1 MRVNTRKGMPTV
13 KQLVSR
19 HYDWLETHFEGWFD
33 DWQIKDSNYNMSKL
47 YAETCWACKLGFP
60 VHVSFHRAH
69 ILPICEGGSNDHTNI
84 HLLCSE
90 CHYDSEYLNGDS
102 YWSWFYNRPYEPSVT
117 FEKRLTQAVRF
128 QKEYESGNFKAI
140 PEDFLPKLHQFY
152 DEYRIQER
160 YNENYAKYYDVF
172 NPVKGM

>member
-19 HYDWLETHFEGWFD
+19 HYDWLEKHFEGWFD
-33 DWQIKDSNYNMSKL
+33 DWQLKDCNYNMSKL

-60 VHVSFHRAH
+60 VHVSFYRAH
-69 ILPICEGGSNDHTNI
+69 ILPIWKGGSNDYTNL
-84 HLLCSE
+84 HLLCDE
-90 CHYDSEYLNGDS
+90 CHKESEYLDGEP
-102 YWSWFYNRPYEPSVT
+102 YWHWFNDRPNHPSVT
-117 FEKRLTQAVRF
+117 FERRLKEAARI

-140 PEDFLPKLHQFY
+140 PEDVLPKLHQLY
-152 DEYRIQER
+152 DEHRIQER
-160 YNENYAKYYDVF
+160 YNKNYAKYYDVF